1 MSSKKYIATLIAISG
16 FLTAFADT
24 DNLTGAWK
32 GPKNLM
38 VNLCIDNNKQL
49 YVGYCGI
56 LRTYGWVD
64 FSTSLT
70 PDSLIMKSTDIGS
83 PFEGRFK
90 IESGNR
96 LVGKLEM
103 GSPGDDWYFNGN
115 AELVKEMPVMPENL
129 NPKLEGIVNPSDYSA
144 LSRSKKMAWEV
155 LSTLDSKSYGYNE
168 RKVVERLLTAKNYS
182 LTPEDMIGFRR
193 VRSIQ
198 LDARDGIFSYPYF
211 SCRFKEIDGKVFFEK
226 TTGSQRKSGYV
237 YQNSPKSLVFLGGWS
252 VNNDSQT
259 SYGSNN
265 SVAGMIYK
273 IGPRKAIMIFP
284 TTEERVEI
292 YELLA
297 YPKNSDELRI

>member
-32 GPKNLM
+32 GPKDLM
-38 VNLCIDNNKQL
+38 VNLCIDNDKQL

-70 PDSLIMKSTDIGS
+70 PDSLIIKSADIGS

-90 IESGNR
+90 IESDNR

-103 GSPGDDWYFNGN
+103 GSHGDDWYFNGN
-115 AELVKEMPVMPENL
+115 AELVKEKPVMPENL
-129 NPKLEGIVNPSDYSA
+129 NPKLEGIILPSDYGVLA
-144 LSRSKKMAWEV
+144 RDRNIAWEA
-155 LSTLDSKSYGYNE
+155 LSTLTPKSYGC
-168 RKVVERLLTAKNYS
+168 VEKNMVEKLLNAKTYPI
-182 LTPEDMIGFRR
+182 TPKDMIGFRR

-198 LDARDGIFSYPYF
+198 IDARDGIFSYPYF
-211 SCRFKEIDGKVFFEK
+211 NCRFKKADGKVFLGK

-237 YQNSPKSLVFLGGWS
+237 YQNSPESLVFLGGWS
-252 VNNDSQT
+252 VNDDPQT
-259 SYGSNN
+259 GYGSTN
-265 SVAGMIYK
+265 SVVGKVYK

-284 TTEERVEI
+284 TEEDRVEI
-292 YELLA
+292 YELT
-297 YPKNSDELRI
+297 K

>member
-32 GPKNLM
+32 GPKDLM
-38 VNLCIDNNKQL
+38 VNLCIDNDKQL

-70 PDSLIMKSTDIGS
+70 PDSLIIKSADIGS

-90 IESGNR
+90 IESDNR

-103 GSPGDDWYFNGN
+103 GSHGDDWYFNGN
-115 AELVKEMPVMPENL
+115 AELVKEKPVMPENL
-129 NPKLEGIVNPSDYSA
+129 NPKLEGIILPSDYGVLA
-144 LSRSKKMAWEV
+144 RDRNIAWEA
-155 LSTLDSKSYGYNE
+155 LSTLTPKSYGC
-168 RKVVERLLTAKNYS
+168 VEKNMVEKLLNAKTYPI
-182 LTPEDMIGFRR
+182 TPKDMIGFRR

-198 LDARDGIFSYPYF
+198 IDARDGIFSYPYF
-211 SCRFKEIDGKVFFEK
+211 NCRFKKADGKVFFEK

-237 YQNSPKSLVFLGGWS
+237 YQNSPESLVFLGGWS
-252 VNNDSQT
+252 VNDDPQT
-259 SYGSNN
+259 GYGSTN
-265 SVAGMIYK
+265 SAVGKVYK

-284 TTEERVEI
+284 TEEDRVEI
-292 YELLA
+292 YELT
-297 YPKNSDELRI
+297 K

>member
-32 GPKNLM
+32 GPKDLM
-38 VNLCIDNNKQL
+38 VNLCIDNDKQL

-70 PDSLIMKSTDIGS
+70 PDSLIIKSADIGS

-90 IESGNR
+90 IESDNR

-103 GSPGDDWYFNGN
+103 GSTGDDWYFNGN
-115 AELVKEMPVMPENL
+115 AELVKEKPVMPENL
-129 NPKLEGIVNPSDYSA
+129 NPELEDIILPSDYGVLA
-144 LSRSKKMAWEV
+144 RDRNIAWEV
-155 LSTLDSKSYGYNE
+155 LSTLTPKSYGC
-168 RKVVERLLTAKNYS
+168 VEKNMVEKLLNAKTYPI
-182 LTPEDMIGFRR
+182 TPKDMIGFRR

-198 LDARDGIFSYPYF
+198 IDARDGIFSYPYF
-211 SCRFKEIDGKVFFEK
+211 NCRFKKADGKVFFEK

-237 YQNSPKSLVFLGGWS
+237 YQNSPESLVFLGGWS
-252 VNNDSQT
+252 VNDDPQT
-259 SYGSNN
+259 GYGSTN
-265 SVAGMIYK
+265 SVVGKVYK

-284 TTEERVEI
+284 TEEDRVEI
-292 YELLA
+292 YELT
-297 YPKNSDELRI
+297 K

>member
-32 GPKNLM
+32 GPKDLM
-38 VNLCIDNNKQL
+38 VNLCIDNDKQL

-64 FSTSLT
+64 FTTSLT
-70 PDSLIMKSTDIGS
+70 PDSLIIKSADIGS

-90 IESGNR
+90 IESDNR

-103 GSPGDDWYFNGN
+103 GSHGDDWYFNGN
-115 AELVKEMPVMPENL
+115 AELVKEKPVMPENL
-129 NPKLEGIVNPSDYSA
+129 NPKLEGIILPSDYGVLA
-144 LSRSKKMAWEV
+144 RDRNIAWEA
-155 LSTLDSKSYGYNE
+155 LSTLTPKSYGYAE
-168 RKVVERLLTAKNYS
+168 KKMVEKLLNAKTHPI
-182 LTPEDMIGFRR
+182 TPKDMIGFRR

-198 LDARDGIFSYPYF
+198 IDARDGIFSYPYF
-211 SCRFKEIDGKVFFEK
+211 NCRFKKADGKVFFEK

-237 YQNSPKSLVFLGGWS
+237 YQNSPESLVFIGGWS
-252 VNNDSQT
+252 VNDEPQTGYDSK
-259 SYGSNN
+259 N
-265 SVAGMIYK
+265 SAVGKVYK

-284 TTEERVEI
+284 TEEDRVEI
-292 YELLA
+292 YELT
-297 YPKNSDELRI
+297 K

>member
-32 GPKNLM
+32 GPKDLM
-38 VNLCIDNNKQL
+38 VNICIDNDKQL

-70 PDSLIMKSTDIGS
+70 PDSLIIKSADIGS

-90 IESGNR
+90 IESDNR

-103 GSPGDDWYFNGN
+103 GSHGDDWYFNGN
-115 AELVKEMPVMPENL
+115 AELVKEKPVMPENL
-129 NPKLEGIVNPSDYSA
+129 NPKLEGIILPSDYGVLA
-144 LSRSKKMAWEV
+144 RDRNIAWEA
-155 LSTLDSKSYGYNE
+155 LSTLTPKSYGYAEKNM
-168 RKVVERLLTAKNYS
+168 VEKLVNAKTYPI
-182 LTPEDMIGFRR
+182 TPKDIIGFRR

-198 LDARDGIFSYPYF
+198 IDARDGIFSYPYF
-211 SCRFKEIDGKVFFEK
+211 NCRFKKADGKVFFEK

-237 YQNSPKSLVFLGGWS
+237 YQNSPESLVFLGGWS
-252 VNNDSQT
+252 VNDDPQT
-259 SYGSNN
+259 GYGSTN
-265 SVAGMIYK
+265 SVVGKVYK

-284 TTEERVEI
+284 TEEDRVEI
-292 YELLA
+292 YELT
-297 YPKNSDELRI
+297 K

>member
-32 GPKNLM
+32 GPKDLM
-38 VNLCIDNNKQL
+38 VNICIDNDKQL

-70 PDSLIMKSTDIGS
+70 PDSLIIKSVDIGS

-90 IESGNR
+90 IESDNR

-103 GSPGDDWYFNGN
+103 GSHGDDWYFNGN
-115 AELVKEMPVMPENL
+115 AELVKEKPVMPENL
-129 NPKLEGIVNPSDYSA
+129 NPELEDIILPSDYGVLA
-144 LSRSKKMAWEV
+144 RDRNIAWEA
-155 LSTLDSKSYGYNE
+155 LSTLTPESYGYAEKNM
-168 RKVVERLLTAKNYS
+168 VENLLNAKTYPI
-182 LTPEDMIGFRR
+182 TPKDMIGFRR

-198 LDARDGIFSYPYF
+198 IDARDGIFSYPYF
-211 SCRFKEIDGKVFFEK
+211 NCRFKKADGKVFFEK

-237 YQNSPKSLVFLGGWS
+237 YQNSPESLVFLGGWS
-252 VNNDSQT
+252 VNDDPQT
-259 SYGSNN
+259 GYGSTN
-265 SVAGMIYK
+265 SVVGKVYK

-284 TTEERVEI
+284 TEEDRVEI
-292 YELLA
+292 YELT
-297 YPKNSDELRI
+297 K

>member
-32 GPKNLM
+32 GPKDLM
-38 VNLCIDNNKQL
+38 VNLCIDNDKQL

-70 PDSLIMKSTDIGS
+70 PDSLIIKSADIGS

-90 IESGNR
+90 IESDNR

-103 GSPGDDWYFNGN
+103 GSHGDDWYFNGN
-115 AELVKEMPVMPENL
+115 AELVKEKPVMPENL
-129 NPKLEGIVNPSDYSA
+129 NPKLEGIILPSDYGVLA
-144 LSRSKKMAWEV
+144 RDRNIAWEA
-155 LSTLDSKSYGYNE
+155 LSTLTPKSYGC
-168 RKVVERLLTAKNYS
+168 VEKNMVEKLLNAKTYPI
-182 LTPEDMIGFRR
+182 TPKDMIGFRR

-198 LDARDGIFSYPYF
+198 IDARDGIFSYPYF
-211 SCRFKEIDGKVFFEK
+211 NCRFKKADGKVFFEK

-237 YQNSPKSLVFLGGWS
+237 YQNSPESLVFLGGWS
-252 VNNDSQT
+252 VNDDPQT
-259 SYGSNN
+259 GYGSTN
-265 SVAGMIYK
+265 SVVGKVYK
-273 IGPRKAIMIFP
+273 IGSRKAIMIFP
-284 TTEERVEI
+284 TEEDRVEI
-292 YELLA
+292 YELT
-297 YPKNSDELRI
+297 K

>member
-32 GPKNLM
+32 GPKDLM
-38 VNLCIDNNKQL
+38 VNLCIDNDKQL

-70 PDSLIMKSTDIGS
+70 PDSLIIKSADIGS

-90 IESGNR
+90 IESDNR

-103 GSPGDDWYFNGN
+103 GSHGDDWYFNGN
-115 AELVKEMPVMPENL
+115 AELVKEKPVMPENL
-129 NPKLEGIVNPSDYSA
+129 NPKLEGIILPSDYGVLA
-144 LSRSKKMAWEV
+144 RDRNIAWEA
-155 LSTLDSKSYGYNE
+155 LSTLTPKSYGYAE
-168 RKVVERLLTAKNYS
+168 KKMVEKLLNAKTHPI
-182 LTPEDMIGFRR
+182 TPKDMIGFRR

-198 LDARDGIFSYPYF
+198 IDARDGIFSYPYF
-211 SCRFKEIDGKVFFEK
+211 NCRFKKADGKVFFEK

-237 YQNSPKSLVFLGGWS
+237 YQNSPESLVFLGGWS
-252 VNNDSQT
+252 VNDDPQT
-259 SYGSNN
+259 GYGSTN
-265 SVAGMIYK
+265 SVVGKVYK

-284 TTEERVEI
+284 TEEDRVEI
-292 YELLA
+292 YELT
-297 YPKNSDELRI
+297 K

>member
-32 GPKNLM
+32 GPKDLM
-38 VNLCIDNNKQL
+38 VNLCIDNDKQL

-70 PDSLIMKSTDIGS
+70 PDSLIIKSADIGS

-90 IESGNR
+90 IESDNR

-103 GSPGDDWYFNGN
+103 GSHGDDWYFNGN
-115 AELVKEMPVMPENL
+115 AELVKEKPVMPENL
-129 NPKLEGIVNPSDYSA
+129 NPKLEGIILPSDYGVLA
-144 LSRSKKMAWEV
+144 RDRNIAWEA
-155 LSTLDSKSYGYNE
+155 LSTLTPKSYGC
-168 RKVVERLLTAKNYS
+168 VEKNMVEKLLNAKTYPI
-182 LTPEDMIGFRR
+182 TPKDMIGFRR

-198 LDARDGIFSYPYF
+198 IDARDGIFSYPYF
-211 SCRFKEIDGKVFFEK
+211 NCRFKKADGKVFFEK

-237 YQNSPKSLVFLGGWS
+237 YQNSPESLVFLGGWS
-252 VNNDSQT
+252 VNDDPQT
-259 SYGSNN
+259 EYGGSN
-265 SVAGMIYK
+265 SVVGKVYK

-284 TTEERVEI
+284 TEEDRVEI
-292 YELLA
+292 YELT
-297 YPKNSDELRI
+297 K

>member
-32 GPKNLM
+32 GPKDLM
-38 VNLCIDNNKQL
+38 VNLCIDNDKQL

-70 PDSLIMKSTDIGS
+70 PDSLIIKSADIGS

-90 IESGNR
+90 IESDNR

-103 GSPGDDWYFNGN
+103 GSHGDDWYFNGN
-115 AELVKEMPVMPENL
+115 AELVKEKPVMPENL
-129 NPKLEGIVNPSDYSA
+129 NPKLEGIILPSDYGVLA
-144 LSRSKKMAWEV
+144 RDRIIAWEA
-155 LSTLDSKSYGYNE
+155 LSTLTPKSYGYAEKNM
-168 RKVVERLLTAKNYS
+168 VEKLLNAKTYPI
-182 LTPEDMIGFRR
+182 TPKDMIGFRR

-198 LDARDGIFSYPYF
+198 IDARDGIFSYPYF
-211 SCRFKEIDGKVFFEK
+211 NCRFKKADGKVFFEK

-237 YQNSPKSLVFLGGWS
+237 YQNSPESLVFLGGWS
-252 VNNDSQT
+252 VNDDPQT
-259 SYGSNN
+259 EYGSTN
-265 SVAGMIYK
+265 SVVGKVYK

-284 TTEERVEI
+284 TEEDRVEI
-292 YELLA
+292 YELT
-297 YPKNSDELRI
+297 K

>member
-16 FLTAFADT
+16 FLSAFADT

-32 GPKNLM
+32 GPKDLM
-38 VNLCIDNNKQL
+38 VNLCIDNDKQL

-70 PDSLIMKSTDIGS
+70 PDSLIIKSADIGS

-90 IESGNR
+90 IESDNR

-103 GSPGDDWYFNGN
+103 GSYGDDWYFNGN
-115 AELVKEMPVMPENL
+115 AELVKEKPVMPENL
-129 NPKLEGIVNPSDYSA
+129 NPELEDIILPSDYGVLA
-144 LSRSKKMAWEV
+144 RDRNIAWEA
-155 LSTLDSKSYGYNE
+155 LSTLTPKSYGYAEKNI
-168 RKVVERLLTAKNYS
+168 VEKLVNAKTYPI
-182 LTPEDMIGFRR
+182 TPKDMIGFRR

-198 LDARDGIFSYPYF
+198 IDARDGIFSYPYF
-211 SCRFKEIDGKVFFEK
+211 NCRFKKADGKVFFEK

-237 YQNSPKSLVFLGGWS
+237 YQNSPESLVFLGGWS
-252 VNNDSQT
+252 VNDDPQT
-259 SYGSNN
+259 GYGSTN
-265 SVAGMIYK
+265 SVVGKVYK

-284 TTEERVEI
+284 TEEDRVEI
-292 YELLA
+292 YELT
-297 YPKNSDELRI
+297 K

>member
-32 GPKNLM
+32 GPKDLM
-38 VNLCIDNNKQL
+38 VNLCIDNDKQL

-70 PDSLIMKSTDIGS
+70 PDSLIIKSADIGS

-90 IESGNR
+90 IESDNR

-103 GSPGDDWYFNGN
+103 GSYGDDWYFNGN
-115 AELVKEMPVMPENL
+115 AELVKEKPVMPENL
-129 NPKLEGIVNPSDYSA
+129 NPKLEGIILPSDYGVLA
-144 LSRSKKMAWEV
+144 RDRNIAWEA
-155 LSTLDSKSYGYNE
+155 LSTLTPKSYGYAEKNM
-168 RKVVERLLTAKNYS
+168 VEKLVNAKTYPI
-182 LTPEDMIGFRR
+182 TPKDMIGFRR

-198 LDARDGIFSYPYF
+198 IDARDGIFSYPYF
-211 SCRFKEIDGKVFFEK
+211 NCRFKKADGKVFFEK

-237 YQNSPKSLVFLGGWS
+237 YQNSPESLVFLGGWS
-252 VNNDSQT
+252 VNDDPQT
-259 SYGSNN
+259 GYGSTN
-265 SVAGMIYK
+265 SVVGKVYK
-273 IGPRKAIMIFP
+273 IGLRKAIMIFP
-284 TTEERVEI
+284 TEEDRVEI
-292 YELLA
+292 YELT
-297 YPKNSDELRI
+297 K

>member
-32 GPKNLM
+32 GPKDLM
-38 VNLCIDNNKQL
+38 VNICIDNDKQL

-70 PDSLIMKSTDIGS
+70 PDSLIIKSADIGS

-90 IESGNR
+90 IESDNR

-103 GSPGDDWYFNGN
+103 GSHGDDWYFNGN
-115 AELVKEMPVMPENL
+115 AELVKEKPVMPENL
-129 NPKLEGIVNPSDYSA
+129 NPKLEGIILPSDYGVLA
-144 LSRSKKMAWEV
+144 RDRNIAWEA
-155 LSTLDSKSYGYNE
+155 LSTLTPKSYGYAE
-168 RKVVERLLTAKNYS
+168 KKMVEKLLNAKTYPI
-182 LTPEDMIGFRR
+182 TPKDMIGFRR

-198 LDARDGIFSYPYF
+198 IDARDGIFSYPYF
-211 SCRFKEIDGKVFFEK
+211 NCRFKKADGKVFFEK

-237 YQNSPKSLVFLGGWS
+237 YQNSPESLVFLGGWS
-252 VNNDSQT
+252 VNDDPQT
-259 SYGSNN
+259 GYGSTN
-265 SVAGMIYK
+265 SVVGKVYK

-284 TTEERVEI
+284 TEEDRVEI
-292 YELLA
+292 YELT
-297 YPKNSDELRI
+297 K

>member
-32 GPKNLM
+32 GPKDLM
-38 VNLCIDNNKQL
+38 VNLCIDNDKQL

-70 PDSLIMKSTDIGS
+70 PDSLIIKSADIGS

-90 IESGNR
+90 IESDNR

-103 GSPGDDWYFNGN
+103 GSHGDDWYFNGN
-115 AELVKEMPVMPENL
+115 AELVKEKPVMPENL
-129 NPKLEGIVNPSDYSA
+129 NPKLEGIILPSDYGVLA
-144 LSRSKKMAWEV
+144 RDRNIAWEA
-155 LSTLDSKSYGYNE
+155 LSTLTPKSYGC
-168 RKVVERLLTAKNYS
+168 VEKNMVEKLLNAKTYPI
-182 LTPEDMIGFRR
+182 TPKDMIGFRR

-198 LDARDGIFSYPYF
+198 IDARDGIFSYPYF
-211 SCRFKEIDGKVFFEK
+211 NCRFKEADGKVFFEK

-237 YQNSPKSLVFLGGWS
+237 YQNSPESLVFLGGWS
-252 VNNDSQT
+252 VNDDPQT
-259 SYGSNN
+259 EYGGSN
-265 SVAGMIYK
+265 SVVGKVYK

-284 TTEERVEI
+284 TEEDRVEI
-292 YELLA
+292 YELT
-297 YPKNSDELRI
+297 K

>member
-1 MSSKKYIATLIAISG
+1 MSSIKYIATLIAISG

-32 GPKNLM
+32 GPKDLM
-38 VNLCIDNNKQL
+38 VNICIDNDKQL

-70 PDSLIMKSTDIGS
+70 PDSLIIKSADIGS

-90 IESGNR
+90 IESDNR

-103 GSPGDDWYFNGN
+103 GSHGDDWYFNGN
-115 AELVKEMPVMPENL
+115 AELVKEKPVMPENL
-129 NPKLEGIVNPSDYSA
+129 NPELEDIILPSDYGVLA
-144 LSRSKKMAWEV
+144 RDRNIAWEA
-155 LSTLDSKSYGYNE
+155 LSTLTPKSYGYAE
-168 RKVVERLLTAKNYS
+168 KKMVEKLLNAKTHPI
-182 LTPEDMIGFRR
+182 TPKDMIGFRR

-198 LDARDGIFSYPYF
+198 IDARDGIFSYPYF
-211 SCRFKEIDGKVFFEK
+211 NCRFKKADGKVFFEK

-237 YQNSPKSLVFLGGWS
+237 YQNSPESLVFLGGWS
-252 VNNDSQT
+252 VNDDPQT
-259 SYGSNN
+259 GYGSTN
-265 SVAGMIYK
+265 SVVGKVYK

-284 TTEERVEI
+284 TEEDRVEI
-292 YELLA
+292 YELT
-297 YPKNSDELRI
+297 K

>member
-32 GPKNLM
+32 GPKDLM
-38 VNLCIDNNKQL
+38 VNLCIDNDKQL

-70 PDSLIMKSTDIGS
+70 PDSLIIKSADIGS

-90 IESGNR
+90 IESDNR

-103 GSPGDDWYFNGN
+103 GSHGDDWYFNGN
-115 AELVKEMPVMPENL
+115 AELVKEKPVMPENL
-129 NPKLEGIVNPSDYSA
+129 NPKLEGIILPSDYGVLA
-144 LSRSKKMAWEV
+144 RDRNIAWEA
-155 LSTLDSKSYGYNE
+155 LSTLTPKSYGYAE
-168 RKVVERLLTAKNYS
+168 KKMVEKLLNAKTYPI
-182 LTPEDMIGFRR
+182 TPKDMIGFRR

-198 LDARDGIFSYPYF
+198 IDARDGIFSYPYF
-211 SCRFKEIDGKVFFEK
+211 NCRFKKADGKVFFEK

-237 YQNSPKSLVFLGGWS
+237 YQNSPESLVFLGGWS
-252 VNNDSQT
+252 VNDDPQT
-259 SYGSNN
+259 GYGSTN
-265 SVAGMIYK
+265 SVVSKVYK
-273 IGPRKAIMIFP
+273 IGLRKAIMIFP
-284 TTEERVEI
+284 TEEDRVEI
-292 YELLA
+292 YELT
-297 YPKNSDELRI
+297 K

>member
-32 GPKNLM
+32 GPKDLM
-38 VNLCIDNNKQL
+38 VNLCIDNDKQL

-64 FSTSLT
+64 FTTSLT
-70 PDSLIMKSTDIGS
+70 PDSLIIKSADIGS

-90 IESGNR
+90 IESDNR

-103 GSPGDDWYFNGN
+103 GSHGDDWYFNGN
-115 AELVKEMPVMPENL
+115 AELVKEKPVMPENL
-129 NPKLEGIVNPSDYSA
+129 NPKLEGIILPSDYGVLA
-144 LSRSKKMAWEV
+144 RDRNIAWEV
-155 LSTLDSKSYGYNE
+155 LSTLTPKSYGC
-168 RKVVERLLTAKNYS
+168 VEKNMVEKLLNAKTYPI
-182 LTPEDMIGFRR
+182 TPKDMIGFRR

-198 LDARDGIFSYPYF
+198 IDARDGIFSYPYF
-211 SCRFKEIDGKVFFEK
+211 NCRFKKADGKVFFEK

-237 YQNSPKSLVFLGGWS
+237 YQNSPESLVFLGGWS
-252 VNNDSQT
+252 VNDDPQT
-259 SYGSNN
+259 GYGSTN
-265 SVAGMIYK
+265 SVVGKVYK

-284 TTEERVEI
+284 TEEDRVEI
-292 YELLA
+292 YELT
-297 YPKNSDELRI
+297 K

>member
-32 GPKNLM
+32 GPKDLM
-38 VNLCIDNNKQL
+38 VNLCIDNDKQL

-70 PDSLIMKSTDIGS
+70 PDSLIIKSADIGS

-90 IESGNR
+90 IESDNR

-103 GSPGDDWYFNGN
+103 GSTGDDWYFNGN
-115 AELVKEMPVMPENL
+115 AELVKEKPVMPENL
-129 NPKLEGIVNPSDYSA
+129 NPELEDIILPSDYGVLA
-144 LSRSKKMAWEV
+144 RDRNIAWEA
-155 LSTLDSKSYGYNE
+155 LSTLTPKSYGYAEKNM
-168 RKVVERLLTAKNYS
+168 VEKLVNAKTYPI
-182 LTPEDMIGFRR
+182 TPKDMIGFRR

-198 LDARDGIFSYPYF
+198 IDARDGIFSYPYF
-211 SCRFKEIDGKVFFEK
+211 NCRFKKADGKVFFEK

-237 YQNSPKSLVFLGGWS
+237 YQNSPESLVFLGGWS
-252 VNNDSQT
+252 VNDDPQT
-259 SYGSNN
+259 GYGSTN
-265 SVAGMIYK
+265 SVVSKVYK
-273 IGPRKAIMIFP
+273 IGLRKAIMIFP
-284 TTEERVEI
+284 TEEDRVEI
-292 YELLA
+292 YELT
-297 YPKNSDELRI
+297 K

>member
-16 FLTAFADT
+16 FLSAFADT

-32 GPKNLM
+32 GPKDLM
-38 VNLCIDNNKQL
+38 VNLCIDNDKQL

-70 PDSLIMKSTDIGS
+70 PDSLIIKSADIGS

-90 IESGNR
+90 IESDNR

-103 GSPGDDWYFNGN
+103 GSYGDDWYFNGN
-115 AELVKEMPVMPENL
+115 AELVKEKPVMPENL
-129 NPKLEGIVNPSDYSA
+129 NPKLEGIILPSDYGVLA
-144 LSRSKKMAWEV
+144 RDRIIAWEA
-155 LSTLDSKSYGYNE
+155 LSTLTPKSYGYAE
-168 RKVVERLLTAKNYS
+168 KKMVEKLLNAKTHPI
-182 LTPEDMIGFRR
+182 TPKDMIGFRR

-198 LDARDGIFSYPYF
+198 IDARDGIFSYPYF
-211 SCRFKEIDGKVFFEK
+211 NCRFKKADGKVFFEK

-237 YQNSPKSLVFLGGWS
+237 YQNSPESLVFLGGWS
-252 VNNDSQT
+252 VNDDPQTGYDST
-259 SYGSNN
+259 N
-265 SVAGMIYK
+265 SAVGKVYK

-284 TTEERVEI
+284 TEEDRVEI
-292 YELLA
+292 YELT
-297 YPKNSDELRI
+297 K

>member
-32 GPKNLM
+32 GPKDLM
-38 VNLCIDNNKQL
+38 VNLCIDNDKQL

-70 PDSLIMKSTDIGS
+70 PDSLIIKSADIGS

-90 IESGNR
+90 IESDNR

-103 GSPGDDWYFNGN
+103 GSHGDDWYFNGN
-115 AELVKEMPVMPENL
+115 AELVKEKPVMPENL
-129 NPKLEGIVNPSDYSA
+129 NPKLEGIILPSDYGVLA
-144 LSRSKKMAWEV
+144 RDRNIAWEA
-155 LSTLDSKSYGYNE
+155 LSTLTPKSYGYAEKNI
-168 RKVVERLLTAKNYS
+168 VEKLMNAKTYPI
-182 LTPEDMIGFRR
+182 TPKDMIGFRR

-198 LDARDGIFSYPYF
+198 IDARDGIFSYPYF
-211 SCRFKEIDGKVFFEK
+211 NCRFKKADGKVFFEK

-237 YQNSPKSLVFLGGWS
+237 YQNSPESLVFLGGWS
-252 VNNDSQT
+252 VNDDPQT
-259 SYGSNN
+259 GYGSTN
-265 SVAGMIYK
+265 SVVGKVYK

-284 TTEERVEI
+284 TEEDRVEI
-292 YELLA
+292 YELT
-297 YPKNSDELRI
+297 K

>member
-32 GPKNLM
+32 GPKDLM
-38 VNLCIDNNKQL
+38 VNLCIDNDKQL

-70 PDSLIMKSTDIGS
+70 PDSLIIKSADIGS

-90 IESGNR
+90 IESDNR

-103 GSPGDDWYFNGN
+103 GSHGDDWYFNGN
-115 AELVKEMPVMPENL
+115 AELVKEKPVMPENL
-129 NPKLEGIVNPSDYSA
+129 NPKLEGIILPSDYGVLA
-144 LSRSKKMAWEV
+144 RDRNIAWEA
-155 LSTLDSKSYGYNE
+155 LSTLTPKSYGYAEKNM
-168 RKVVERLLTAKNYS
+168 VEKLLNAKTYS
-182 LTPEDMIGFRR
+182 ITPKDMIGFRR

-198 LDARDGIFSYPYF
+198 IDARDGIFSYPYF
-211 SCRFKEIDGKVFFEK
+211 NCRFKEADGKVFFEK

-237 YQNSPKSLVFLGGWS
+237 YQNSPESLVFLGGWS
-252 VNNDSQT
+252 VNDDPQT
-259 SYGSNN
+259 EYGGSN
-265 SVAGMIYK
+265 SVVGKVYK

-284 TTEERVEI
+284 TEEDRVEI
-292 YELLA
+292 YELT
-297 YPKNSDELRI
+297 K

>member
-1 MSSKKYIATLIAISG
+1 MSSIKYIATLIAISG

-32 GPKNLM
+32 GPKDLM
-38 VNLCIDNNKQL
+38 VNICIDNDKQL

-70 PDSLIMKSTDIGS
+70 PDSLIIKSADIGS

-90 IESGNR
+90 IESDNR

-103 GSPGDDWYFNGN
+103 GSHGDDWYFNGN
-115 AELVKEMPVMPENL
+115 AELVKEKPVMPENL
-129 NPKLEGIVNPSDYSA
+129 NPELEDIILPSDYGVLA
-144 LSRSKKMAWEV
+144 RDRNIAWEA
-155 LSTLDSKSYGYNE
+155 LSTLTPESYGYAEKNM
-168 RKVVERLLTAKNYS
+168 VEKLVNAKTYPI
-182 LTPEDMIGFRR
+182 TPKDMIGFRR

-198 LDARDGIFSYPYF
+198 IDARDGIFSYPYF
-211 SCRFKEIDGKVFFEK
+211 NCRFKEADGKVFFEK

-237 YQNSPKSLVFLGGWS
+237 YQNSPESLVFLGGWS
-252 VNNDSQT
+252 VNDDPQT
-259 SYGSNN
+259 GYGSTN
-265 SVAGMIYK
+265 SVVGKVYK

-284 TTEERVEI
+284 TEEDRVEI
-292 YELLA
+292 YELT
-297 YPKNSDELRI
+297 K

>member
-32 GPKNLM
+32 GPKDLM
-38 VNLCIDNNKQL
+38 VNLCIDNDKQL

-70 PDSLIMKSTDIGS
+70 PDSLIIKSADIGS

-90 IESGNR
+90 IESDNR

-103 GSPGDDWYFNGN
+103 GSHGDDWYFNGN
-115 AELVKEMPVMPENL
+115 AELVKEKPVMPENL
-129 NPKLEGIVNPSDYSA
+129 NPKLEGIILPSDYGVLA
-144 LSRSKKMAWEV
+144 RDRNIAWEA
-155 LSTLDSKSYGYNE
+155 LSTLTPKSYGC
-168 RKVVERLLTAKNYS
+168 VEKNMVEKLLNAKTYPI
-182 LTPEDMIGFRR
+182 TPKDIIGFRR

-198 LDARDGIFSYPYF
+198 IDARDGIFSYPYF
-211 SCRFKEIDGKVFFEK
+211 NCRFKKADGKVFFEK

-237 YQNSPKSLVFLGGWS
+237 YQNSPESLVFLGGWS
-252 VNNDSQT
+252 VNDDPQT
-259 SYGSNN
+259 EYGGSN
-265 SVAGMIYK
+265 SVVGKVYK

-284 TTEERVEI
+284 TEEDRVEI
-292 YELLA
+292 YELT
-297 YPKNSDELRI
+297 K

>member
-32 GPKNLM
+32 GPKDLM
-38 VNLCIDNNKQL
+38 VNICIDNDKQL

-70 PDSLIMKSTDIGS
+70 PDSLIIKSADIGS

-90 IESGNR
+90 IESDNR

-103 GSPGDDWYFNGN
+103 GSHGDDWYFNGN
-115 AELVKEMPVMPENL
+115 AELVKEKPVMPENL
-129 NPKLEGIVNPSDYSA
+129 NPKLEGIILPSDYGVLA
-144 LSRSKKMAWEV
+144 RDRNIAWEA
-155 LSTLDSKSYGYNE
+155 LSTLTPKSYGC
-168 RKVVERLLTAKNYS
+168 VEKNMVEKLLNAKTYPI
-182 LTPEDMIGFRR
+182 TPKDMIGFRR

-198 LDARDGIFSYPYF
+198 IDARDGIFSYPYF
-211 SCRFKEIDGKVFFEK
+211 NCRFKKADGKVFFEK

-237 YQNSPKSLVFLGGWS
+237 YQNSPESLVFLGGWS
-252 VNNDSQT
+252 VNDDPQT
-259 SYGSNN
+259 GYGSTN
-265 SVAGMIYK
+265 SVVGKVYK

-284 TTEERVEI
+284 TEEDRVEI
-292 YELLA
+292 YELT
-297 YPKNSDELRI
+297 K